1 MRTIPS
7 RLALIVVLA
16 MAAPALVVHG
26 QQNPEA
32 MPQAGLVRLLA
43 EDKVAFGVTVDARAD
58 PVALSANDDIDF
70 VFFDMEHGP
79 YDVSALRTW
88 MQWLVNPAA
97 IAATGDAM
105 AGKAVIVR
113 IPATGREL
121 DQNIWMVKQVLDV
134 GAHGIVFPTV
144 ETPEQAL
151 MAIRAMRYPQRL
163 GAPDPEPAGLRG
175 TNPRLAARYWGL
187 SVPDYIERA
196 DVWRLDPP
204 NGNLLSWL
212 LIESPLGVANV
223 REIARQLSERN
234 IGAVLFA
241 GSETGGDM
249 LNTHGGSLEAVAQAI
264 DTVLAAGKEFGLPV
278 AMTSTTNMM
287 ERIEQGARR
296 TPIQSRWP
304 AARMEESGLRSTSFP
319 STRTSLQELLRTC
332 ALWVLAALAA
342 GCGGPQQAPDVILPS
357 TALARTRP
365 SRCLASAPAG
375 SRRWQSRTVGAGLD
389 STMPIG
395 RQRWSTARP
404 MSDREVATMRLGG
417 ATGHG

>member
-1 MRTIPS
+1 
-7 RLALIVVLA
+7 
-16 MAAPALVVHG
+16 
-26 QQNPEA
+26 
-32 MPQAGLVRLLA
+32 
-43 EDKVAFGVTVDARAD
+43 
-58 PVALSANDDIDF
+58 
-70 VFFDMEHGP
+70 
-79 YDVSALRTW
+79 
-88 MQWLVNPAA
+88 
-97 IAATGDAM
+97 
-105 AGKAVIVR
+105 
-113 IPATGREL
+113 
-121 DQNIWMVKQVLDV
+121 MVKQVLDV
-134 GAHGIVFPTV
+134 GAHGIIFPTV

-204 NGNLLSWL
+204 NGNLLPWI

-287 ERIEQGARR
+287 ERIEQGARLFTGGV
-296 TPIQSRWP
+296 TP
-304 AARMEESGLRSTSFP
+304 ALR
-319 STRTSLQELLRTC
+319 RE
-332 ALWVLAALAA
+332 A
-342 GCGGPQQAPDVILPS
+342 G
-357 TALARTRP
+357 R
-365 SRCLASAPAG
+365 
-375 SRRWQSRTVGAGLD
+375 
-389 STMPIG
+389 
-395 RQRWSTARP
+395 
-404 MSDREVATMRLGG
+404 
-417 ATGHG
+417 

>member
-16 MAAPALVVHG
+16 LAAPAVVVHG
-26 QQNPEA
+26 QQSQEA
-32 MPQAGLVRLLA
+32 MPQAGLVRLLD
-43 EDKVAFGVTVDARAD
+43 EDRVAFGVTVDARAD

-88 MQWLVNPAA
+88 MQWLVDPAA

-134 GAHGIVFPTV
+134 GAHGIIFPTI

-163 GAPDPEPAGLRG
+163 GAPDLEPAGLRG

-204 NGNLLSWL
+204 NGNLLPWL
-212 LIESPLGVANV
+212 LIESPRGVANV
-223 REIARQLSERN
+223 REIARRLSERN

-241 GSETGGDM
+241 GAETGGDM
-249 LNTHGGSLEAVAQAI
+249 LNTHGGSLEAVA
-264 DTVLAAGKEFGLPV
+264 P
-278 AMTSTTNMM
+278 
-287 ERIEQGARR
+287 RHCCRARR
-296 TPIQSRWP
+296 RERVRPPRRHDEHDEHDG
-304 AARMEESGLRSTSFP
+304 AHR
-319 STRTSLQELLRTC
+319 
-332 ALWVLAALAA
+332 A
-342 GCGGPQQAPDVILPS
+342 G
-357 TALARTRP
+357 
-365 SRCLASAPAG
+365 SAPVHGRCDARAAEG
-375 SRRWQSRTVGAGLD
+375 SGPVTAVRNNELRGHNA
-389 STMPIG
+389 
-395 RQRWSTARP
+395 TARGSASP
-404 MSDREVATMRLGG
+404 ERRAPRHLGEAGRVVPIDEHRPRRPAFQARADIAVGTSAGQPCLG
-417 ATGHG
+417 A

>member
-1 MRTIPS
+1 MGGAPAGRRAETRCRRGVGLGAGCGSNAPVAPGELTARGVSIDAVRVAGGWSHPGMVVRYAVSVTAGVGAVSDYLREETVAERKS
-7 RLALIVVLA
+7 RLVDSDRPAIERRREGGALRGWPS
-16 MAAPALVVHG
+16 APT
-26 QQNPEA
+26 
-32 MPQAGLVRLLA
+32 RS
-43 EDKVAFGVTVDARAD
+43 TRRT
-58 PVALSANDDIDF
+58 
-70 VFFDMEHGP
+70 MEHGP

-88 MQWLVNPAA
+88 MQWLLNPAA
-97 IAATGDAM
+97 IAVTVDAM

-134 GAHGIVFPTV
+134 GAHGIIFPTV

-204 NGNLLSWL
+204 NGNLLPWI

-287 ERIEQGARR
+287 ERIEQGARLFTGGV
-296 TPIQSRWP
+296 TPR
-304 AARMEESGLRSTSFP
+304 ATEGSGPLGGRLAQP
-319 STRTSLQELLRTC
+319 GNGPPRVRHGDDDLALLRELQALRRGVEGRETWSATC
-332 ALWVLAALAA
+332 TSVRVSARSSVL
-342 GCGGPQQAPDVILPS
+342 LP
-357 TALARTRP
+357 AF
-365 SRCLASAPAG
+365 
-375 SRRWQSRTVGAGLD
+375 V
-389 STMPIG
+389 
-395 RQRWSTARP
+395 
-404 MSDREVATMRLGG
+404 
-417 ATGHG
+417 

>member
-16 MAAPALVVHG
+16 MAVPALVMHG

-32 MPQAGLVRLLA
+32 MPQAGLVRLLD
-43 EDKVAFGVTVDARAD
+43 EDRVAFGVTVDARAD

-88 MQWLVNPAA
+88 MQWLLNPAA

-134 GAHGIVFPTV
+134 GAHGIIFPTV

-204 NGNLLSWL
+204 NGNLLPWI
-212 LIESPLGVANV
+212 LIESPLGVAT
-223 REIARQLSERN
+223 ARNR
-234 IGAVLFA
+234 
-241 GSETGGDM
+241 
-249 LNTHGGSLEAVAQAI
+249 
-264 DTVLAAGKEFGLPV
+264 
-278 AMTSTTNMM
+278 
-287 ERIEQGARR
+287 
-296 TPIQSRWP
+296 
-304 AARMEESGLRSTSFP
+304 
-319 STRTSLQELLRTC
+319 
-332 ALWVLAALAA
+332 VLAALRWVPVEGVRPYAA
-342 GCGGPQQAPDVILPS
+342 GRGGGSEPQVGANLLRRVPFAPLPS
-357 TALARTRP
+357 AHLEPRVLREAGCRQAHRLRHVTRSVLLRHPRVGVAEDVLDQPRVVGDTAPRRNVRLRLDLGTDDSNLANSRKAFELESVRYGGRTLRFSPTRWRSATRMRRGCGCRP
-365 SRCLASAPAG
+365 TPRM
-375 SRRWQSRTVGAGLD
+375 RWCC
-389 STMPIG
+389 
-395 RQRWSTARP
+395 
-404 MSDREVATMRLGG
+404 
-417 ATGHG
+417 

>member
-32 MPQAGLVRLLA
+32 MPQAGLVRLLD
-43 EDKVAFGVTVDARAD
+43 EDKVASGVTVDARAD

-88 MQWLVNPAA
+88 MQWLLNPAA

-134 GAHGIVFPTV
+134 GAHGIIFPTV
-144 ETPEQAL
+144 ETAEQAL

-204 NGNLLSWL
+204 NGNLLPWI

-249 LNTHGGSLEAVAQAI
+249 LNTHEGSLEAVAQAI
-264 DTVLAAGKEFGLPV
+264 DTVLAAGKVVRPPRRHDEHDQHGGAHRAGSAPVHGWCDAHAAEGSGPLGRRLPQLGKGPPRVRHGAV
-278 AMTSTTNMM
+278 AC
-287 ERIEQGARR
+287 QGRNRDGRHRTGPARGAGACRRRCARR
-296 TPIQSRWP
+296 GTCIRGRAPSGLWNAWP
-304 AARMEESGLRSTSFP
+304 ARWRATTPAPRYPSARGW
-319 STRTSLQELLRTC
+319 TRR
-332 ALWVLAALAA
+332 
-342 GCGGPQQAPDVILPS
+342 
-357 TALARTRP
+357 
-365 SRCLASAPAG
+365 
-375 SRRWQSRTVGAGLD
+375 
-389 STMPIG
+389 
-395 RQRWSTARP
+395 
-404 MSDREVATMRLGG
+404 
-417 ATGHG
+417 

>member
-1 MRTIPS
+1 
-7 RLALIVVLA
+7 
-16 MAAPALVVHG
+16 
-26 QQNPEA
+26 
-32 MPQAGLVRLLA
+32 MPQAGLVRLL
-43 EDKVAFGVTVDARAD
+43 DDDQVAFGVTVDARAD

-88 MQWLVNPAA
+88 MQWLLNPAA

-134 GAHGIVFPTV
+134 GAHGIIFPTV

-163 GAPDPEPAGLRG
+163 GAPDREPAGLRG

-187 SVPDYIERA
+187 SAPDYIERA

-204 NGNLLSWL
+204 NGNLLPWL

-223 REIARQLSERN
+223 REISRELSERN

-241 GSETGGDM
+241 GSETGGRHAEHPRRQPGGRGASHRYRARRREGVRPPGRHDEHDQHDGAHRAGSAPV
-249 LNTHGGSLEAVAQAI
+249 HGGCDAGPAEGSGPLE
-264 DTVLAAGKEFGLPV
+264 G
-278 AMTSTTNMM
+278 
-287 ERIEQGARR
+287 
-296 TPIQSRWP
+296 WP
-304 AARMEESGLRSTSFP
+304 AQPGNGPEDPRRRRSP
-319 STRTSLQELLRTC
+319 GRWCRVLRTELC
-332 ALWVLAALAA
+332 
-342 GCGGPQQAPDVILPS
+342 
-357 TALARTRP
+357 
-365 SRCLASAPAG
+365 
-375 SRRWQSRTVGAGLD
+375 TVHL
-389 STMPIG
+389 SH
-395 RQRWSTARP
+395 
-404 MSDREVATMRLGG
+404 LL
-417 ATGHG
+417 

>member
-1 MRTIPS
+1 MRTIHA
-7 RLALIVVLA
+7 RLALIVVLVI
-16 MAAPALVVHG
+16 AAPALVVHG

-32 MPQAGLVRLLA
+32 MPQAGLVRLLD

-97 IAATGDAM
+97 IAATGDVM

-134 GAHGIVFPTV
+134 GARGIIFPTV
-144 ETPEQAL
+144 ETAEQAL

-163 GAPDPEPAGLRG
+163 GAPDREPAGLRR

-204 NGNLLSWL
+204 NGNLLPWI

-223 REIARQLSERN
+223 REIARQLSERKHRRRAVHRFRDRRRHAEHARRQPGGR
-234 IGAVLFA
+234 GAGGRHRARCREGVRPPRCHDEHVQHAGAPRA
-241 GSETGGDM
+241 GSAPVHRRCDACATE
-249 LNTHGGSLEAVAQAI
+249 GSGP
-264 DTVLAAGKEFGLPV
+264 LA
-278 AMTSTTNMM
+278 
-287 ERIEQGARR
+287 
-296 TPIQSRWP
+296 
-304 AARMEESGLRSTSFP
+304 
-319 STRTSLQELLRTC
+319 
-332 ALWVLAALAA
+332 
-342 GCGGPQQAPDVILPS
+342 
-357 TALARTRP
+357 
-365 SRCLASAPAG
+365 
-375 SRRWQSRTVGAGLD
+375 
-389 STMPIG
+389 
-395 RQRWSTARP
+395 
-404 MSDREVATMRLGG
+404 
-417 ATGHG
+417 